1 MWCNKN
7 YPWKKNIFEDNLPFL
22 KFTGSI
28 VYSYEAQECSF
39 FSEYIRENLSEEA
52 VLGFDIE
59 WPPAYKKG
67 KNGKVSLI
75 QVCTSE
81 EECYLFQVS
90 SMTGFPKGL
99 KRLLEDISI
108 KKVGVGI
115 EGDQWKLMS
124 DCDLKLKGFI
134 ELTDLANEKLHCKE
148 KWSLNGLVKHLFNKQ
163 LLKDDSVRCSDWDRL
178 PLSEDQKVYAASDAY
193 AGLLIYQKLQSLN
206 EKEKL
211 ALSITTGLSS
221 GSCEVKN
228 KLNILSQEL
237 LVLVDQVPDNFNNS
251 RDAQRT
257 EDILAELSSG
267 LEDLRNIIAEAS
279 KDHKNSAKE
288 EPLGQGDVHSASI
301 EEEYIEGKIGKCNE
315 DTKIHQIDTSDQ
327 PSHWNLMTEEEE
339 NKETIKFEDNEEL
352 EQSYVFGSD
361 EEFETEMLKSVEVV
375 EKSPESFSTSSS
387 NSKVDINT
395 VDEEEDEGIEE
406 EEDDEWDPALPEP
419 NVHQIS
425 CLKTYFGHS
434 SFKPVQW
441 KVIHSILKER
451 RDNLVVMATGYGKS
465 LCYQFA
471 PVYTSCIG
479 IVISPLISLMED
491 QVLQLSMSN
500 IPACFLGSAQTKNIM
515 HEVKGG
521 KFKVIYMTPEFCSG
535 GISLLQELDN
545 NYGISLIA
553 IDEAH
558 CISEWGHDF
567 RSAYRCLGKLKKLL
581 PTVPVVALTATA
593 SPSVR
598 DDILASLHL
607 HNPQITCTSFDRPNL
622 HLEVARKTSNIAR
635 DLQQFLIKKQGPG
648 WEFEGAAIVY
658 CPSRR
663 ISEQVT
669 GDLTKLGILCDTYH
683 AGMGIKARRDVHHRF
698 MRDEIQCVV
707 ATVAF
712 GMGINKPDIRKVI
725 HYGAPKEMESYY
737 QEIGR
742 AGRDGLPSSCHVLWA
757 PTDMKFNR
765 QMLNEIKKEDFR
777 QYKLKML
784 SKMEKYLNSSSCRR
798 KIILSHFEDKQ
809 LRKVSSGIMGTEKCC
824 DNCKTRLS
832 HNISITDQE
841 DSLQDFGQQAFQ
853 LLSAVDALGEK
864 FGTGVPVLFLRGS
877 TSQRL
882 PDRYRRHPLFGKG
895 RDISEVFWKAL
906 ARQLISE
913 GFLQELSGRTKFA
926 TTCALTTKGKK
937 WMSKAENLPCPSLM
951 LTPTDELCPRRF
963 VMPSLQ
969 QYTPKVR
976 QPLSDATSKKPE
988 AGIQKVSLKDKFS
1001 YQEPG
1006 KILKSSELPSTS
1018 ILRHISPRKPCKPP
1032 EPAVSQRELELQTTL
1047 YGKLVAAR
1055 QKIASEK
1062 DIPPAVLATN
1072 KVLVDMAKIR
1082 PTTIEN
1088 IKKVD
1093 GVSEAKAH
1101 MLAPLVEIVKEFCL
1115 TNSLKAESLN
1125 VSGTNLQTNMAVS
1138 KGSAC
1143 IELPESPRIT
1153 YSLFQ
1158 EQGLSMQTVS
1168 DTRSISL
1175 TAVGMHLWQA
1185 LKAGYPL
1192 DVQRAGLTLAIQK
1205 TITEVIKGPTIN
1217 SDLSRFQ
1224 AIRSLVAPEI
1234 DIYLIRMVITLLEK
1248 ERAGELGLTN
1258 EHPQSPTVQAR
1269 DKSQEQECTQPR
1281 TTMDRSHIWIEK
1293 EADSLNVSGTNLQTN
1308 MAVSKGS
1315 ACMTLPESP
1324 RLTYSLFKE
1333 QGLSMQNIAHTRS
1346 ISLTAVGMHLWQA
1359 LKAGYPLDVERAGL
1373 TPTIQKTITEVIKG
1387 PAINSD
1393 LSSFQAIRALVAPE
1407 IDIYLIRMVIT
1418 LLEKERGGELGLTNE
1433 HPQSMTRDEA
1443 QEQVSTQPKTIMDRT
1458 HVWME
1463 KEKQTKEVPSNV
1475 QKDSMSVVAPIKL
1488 ASWNQQVLDEDTEE
1502 LFSESQV
1509 QTPKRKLPEWFEVP
1523 KETAKSSNTKKA
1535 KTVKKKGLFG

>member
-1 MWCNKN
+1 MSGEQRKLPNWMSEQDSPCTSKTKKN
-7 YPWKKNIFEDNLPFL
+7 CAWKKNILEDNLPFL

-28 VYSYEAQECSF
+28 VYSCETQECSF
-39 FSEYIRENLSEEA
+39 FSEYIRERLSKEA

-59 WPPAYKKG
+59 WPPVYKKG

-99 KRLLEDISI
+99 KRLLEDKSV

-115 EGDQWKLMS
+115 EGDQWRLLS

-134 ELTDLANEKLHCKE
+134 ELTDLANEKLQCKE

-163 LLKDDSVRCSDWDRL
+163 LLKDDSVRCSDWDRF
-178 PLSEDQKVYAASDAY
+178 PLSEDQKLYAASDAY
-193 AGLLIYQKLQSLN
+193 AGLLIYQKLESLN

-211 ALSITTGLSS
+211 SLSIHTGVSA
-221 GSCEVKN
+221 GSCEVKS
-228 KLNILSQEL
+228 KLNSLSQEL
-237 LVLVDQVPDNFNNS
+237 LVLVDHVPGNFKDTG
-251 RDAQRT
+251 DAERAV
-257 EDILAELSSG
+257 DILAKVSSS
-267 LEDLRNIIAEAS
+267 LEDLRSILESSKEQQTFAEPEHLPLSDDNSAN
-279 KDHKNSAKE
+279 KEDEHTKGKNSRHTENMATEQK
-288 EPLGQGDVHSASI
+288 
-301 EEEYIEGKIGKCNE
+301 
-315 DTKIHQIDTSDQ
+315 DTLDQ
-327 PSHWNLMTEEEE
+327 PLHLKQGLTIDELLMIEQEVMEDLKLEVEEEE
-339 NKETIKFEDNEEL
+339 PEPSF
-352 EQSYVFGSD
+352 VFDSD
-361 EEFETEMLKSVEVV
+361 EEFETEMLKSVEVLD
-375 EKSPESFSTSSS
+375 KSPDSFSRSSPQMLAP
-387 NSKVDINT
+387 KGEVDNA

-406 EEDDEWDPALPEP
+406 EEEEDWDPAIPEP
-419 NVHQIS
+419 NVHEIS

-441 KVIHSILKER
+441 KVISSILKER

-500 IPACFLGSAQTKNIM
+500 IPACFLGSAQSKNILP
-515 HEVKGG
+515 EVKGG

-545 NYGISLIA
+545 NYGVSLIA

-567 RSAYRCLGKLKKLL
+567 RSSYRCLGKLKKLL
-581 PTVPVVALTATA
+581 PSVPVVALTATA

-598 DDILASLHL
+598 DDILASLKL
-607 HNPQITCTSFDRPNL
+607 RNPQITCTSFDRPNL
-622 HLEVARKTSNIAR
+622 YLEVARKTSNISR
-635 DLQQFLIKKQGPG
+635 DLQQFLNKKQGSG

-658 CPSRR
+658 CPSRKT
-663 ISEQVT
+663 SEQVT
-669 GDLTKLGILCDTYH
+669 AELLKLGILCDTYH

-765 QMLNEIKKEDFR
+765 HMLSEIHNEGFR
-777 QYKLKML
+777 EYKLKML
-784 SKMEKYLNSSSCRR
+784 AKMEKYLNSSSCRR

-824 DNCKTRLS
+824 DNCKTRLR

-841 DSLQDFGQQAFQ
+841 DSLQDFGPQAFQ
-853 LLSAVDALGEK
+853 LLSAVEALGEK

-882 PDRYRRHPLFGKG
+882 PDRYRCHHLFGKG
-895 RDISEVFWKAL
+895 KDVSEAFWKAL
-906 ARQLISE
+906 ARQLITE

-926 TTCALTTKGKK
+926 ITCGITTKGRN
-937 WMSKAENLPCPSLM
+937 WMSKAKNQSCPSLM
-951 LTPTDELCPRRF
+951 LTPSEELCPRKF
-963 VMPSLQ
+963 APSLQ
-969 QYTPKVR
+969 PRSPMVR
-976 QPLSDATSKKPE
+976 QLLPDVGSKKPE
-988 AGIQKVSLKDKFS
+988 ASVEKISLRDKFS
-1001 YQEPG
+1001 YDEPG
-1006 KILKSSELPSTS
+1006 KISKTSEIPSTS
-1018 ILRHISPRKPCKPP
+1018 ILRFISPRKQSKPP
-1032 EPAVSQRELELQTTL
+1032 EPAVSPREMELQTIL
-1047 YGKLVAAR
+1047 YGKLLAAR

-1088 IKKVD
+1088 MKQLD
-1093 GVSEAKAH
+1093 GVSEAKAN

-1115 TNSLKAESLN
+1115 ANTLKAGSLN
-1125 VSGTNLQTNMAVS
+1125 VSCPNLPTIVAVPKS
-1138 KGSAC
+1138 SAC
-1143 IELPESPRIT
+1143 LALPESPRTT

-1158 EQGLSMQTVS
+1158 EQRLSMQKIA

-1192 DVQRAGLTLAIQK
+1192 DVQRAGLTPAIQK
-1205 TITEVIKGPTIN
+1205 TITEIIKGPTIN
-1217 SDLSRFQ
+1217 SDLSSFQ
-1224 AIRSLVAPEI
+1224 AIRSLVAPQV
-1234 DIYLIRMVITLLEK
+1234 DIYLIRMMITLLEK
-1248 ERAGELGLTN
+1248 ERAGELENKPLGVIN
-1258 EHPQSPTVQAR
+1258 EQPKRQT
-1269 DKSQEQECTQPR
+1269 SQT
-1281 TTMDRSHIWIEK
+1281 SSK
-1293 EADSLNVSGTNLQTN
+1293 LQD
-1308 MAVSKGS
+1308 
-1315 ACMTLPESP
+1315 
-1324 RLTYSLFKE
+1324 
-1333 QGLSMQNIAHTRS
+1333 QG
-1346 ISLTAVGMHLWQA
+1346 
-1359 LKAGYPLDVERAGL
+1359 D
-1373 TPTIQKTITEVIKG
+1373 
-1387 PAINSD
+1387 
-1393 LSSFQAIRALVAPE
+1393 
-1407 IDIYLIRMVIT
+1407 
-1418 LLEKERGGELGLTNE
+1418 
-1433 HPQSMTRDEA
+1433 
-1443 QEQVSTQPKTIMDRT
+1443 TQPKTTMKNRDLWI
-1458 HVWME
+1458 E
-1463 KEKQTKEVPSNV
+1463 KKQPTQEIKLNI
-1475 QKDSMSVVAPIKL
+1475 QKDSTSVVAPIQL
-1488 ASWNQQVLDEDTEE
+1488 ASWNQKVLDEDTEE

-1509 QTPKRKLPEWFEVP
+1509 QTPKRKFPDWFDAS
-1523 KETAKSSNTKKA
+1523 KETSKSSNIKKN
-1535 KTVKKKGLFG
+1535 KTGKKGLFG

>member
-1 MWCNKN
+1 MKMSGEQRKLPNWMSEQDTHGTSKAKTNCSL
-7 YPWKKNIFEDNLPFL
+7 KKNILEDNLPFL
-22 KFTGSI
+22 KFSGSI

-39 FSEYIRENLSEEA
+39 FSEYIRERLSKEA

-59 WPPAYKKG
+59 WPPAYRKG

-99 KRLLEDISI
+99 KRLLEDMSI

-134 ELTDLANEKLHCKE
+134 ELTDLANQKLQCKE

-178 PLSEDQKVYAASDAY
+178 PLSEEQKLYAASDAY
-193 AGLLIYQKLQSLN
+193 AGLLIYQKLESLD

-211 ALSITTGLSS
+211 VLSIPTGLSS

-228 KLNILSQEL
+228 KLNSLSQEL
-237 LVLVDQVPDNFNNS
+237 LVLVDQVPGNFEDS
-251 RDAQRT
+251 REAERAVH
-257 EDILAELSSG
+257 ILDKLSSG
-267 LEDLRNIIAEAS
+267 LEDLRNILVSS
-279 KDHKNSAKE
+279 KEQENGTEGEHLSQDETNSASMEDSHDQRKSSKRTEGMVTLPKDTLHQPLHSKQGLTIDELNMIEQEEHEETIMFDEENE
-288 EPLGQGDVHSASI
+288 EPELS
-301 EEEYIEGKIGKCNE
+301 YIF
-315 DTKIHQIDTSDQ
+315 DD
-327 PSHWNLMTEEEE
+327 
-339 NKETIKFEDNEEL
+339 
-352 EQSYVFGSD
+352 D
-361 EEFETEMLKSVEVV
+361 EEFETEMLKSVEILD
-375 EKSPESFSTSSS
+375 KSPESFTTSFPQTLVPS
-387 NSKVDINT
+387 SKVDHNA

-406 EEDDEWDPALPEP
+406 EEEDDWDPALPEP

-441 KVIHSILKER
+441 KVINSILKER

-491 QVLQLSMSN
+491 QVLQLTMSN
-500 IPACFLGSAQTKNIM
+500 IPACFLGSAQSKNVM
-515 HEVKGG
+515 HDVKGG
-521 KFKVIYMTPEFCSG
+521 KFKVIYMTPEFCSV

-545 NYGISLIA
+545 NFGISLIA
-553 IDEAH
+553 VDEAH

-567 RSAYRCLGKLKKLL
+567 RSAYRSLGNLKRLL
-581 PTVPVVALTATA
+581 PSVPVIALTATA

-607 HNPQITCTSFDRPNL
+607 HDPQITCTSFDRPNL
-622 HLEVARKTSNIAR
+622 YLEVARKTSNMAR

-658 CPSRR
+658 CPSRKT
-663 ISEQVT
+663 SEQVT
-669 GDLTKLGILCDTYH
+669 AELSKLGISCGTYH
-683 AGMGIKARRDVHHRF
+683 AGMAIRARRDVHHRF

-742 AGRDGLPSSCHVLWA
+742 AGRDGLPSSCHVLWT

-765 QMLNEIKKEDFR
+765 HMLSEIKNEGFR
-777 QYKLKML
+777 DYKLKML
-784 SKMEKYLNSSSCRR
+784 AKMEKYLNSSSCRR

-809 LRKVSSGIMGTEKCC
+809 LRKVSFGIMGTEKCC

-832 HNISITDQE
+832 HNISIIDQE
-841 DSLQDFGQQAFQ
+841 DSLQDFGPQAFQ
-853 LLSAVDALGEK
+853 FLSAVEALGEK

-882 PDRYRRHPLFGKG
+882 PDRYRCHLLFGKG
-895 RDISEVFWKAL
+895 KDVSEAFWKAL
-906 ARQLISE
+906 ARQLITE

-926 TTCALTTKGKK
+926 TTCGLASKGRN
-937 WMSKAENLPCPSLM
+937 WMSKAKTQSCPSLM
-951 LTPTDELCPRRF
+951 LTPNEELCPRRF
-963 VMPSLQ
+963 VLPSVH
-969 QYTPKVR
+969 PRSPMVR
-976 QPLSDATSKKPE
+976 QPLPDVGLKRPE
-988 AGIQKVSLKDKFS
+988 AGVQKASLKNKFS

-1006 KILKSSELPSTS
+1006 KLSKSPELPSTS
-1018 ILRHISPRKPCKPP
+1018 MLRHISPRKPSKPP
-1032 EPAVSQRELELQTTL
+1032 EPAVSPREMQLQTTL

-1082 PTTIEN
+1082 PTTVEN
-1088 IKKVD
+1088 MKKLD
-1093 GVSEAKAH
+1093 GVSEAKAN
-1101 MLAPLVEIVKEFCL
+1101 MLAPLVEVVKEFCL
-1115 TNSLKAESLN
+1115 TNSLKADSLN
-1125 VSGTNLQTNMAVS
+1125 ISGTNLQTNVAVS

-1143 IELPESPRIT
+1143 IALPESPRVT

-1158 EQGLSMQTVS
+1158 EQCLSMQTIA

-1192 DVQRAGLTLAIQK
+1192 DLQRAGLTPAIQK

-1217 SDLSRFQ
+1217 SDLSSFQ
-1224 AIRSLVAPEI
+1224 AIRSLLDPEI
-1234 DIYLIRMVITLLEK
+1234 DIYLVRMVITLLEK
-1248 ERAGELGLTN
+1248 EDKVELKKKTLGLPK
-1258 EHPQSPTVQAR
+1258 EQPQSLLLQAR
-1269 DKSQEQECTQPR
+1269 DKPQEQEHTQPT
-1281 TTMDRSHIWIEK
+1281 TTMDKSHLWIEK
-1293 EADSLNVSGTNLQTN
+1293 EEPA
-1308 MAVSKGS
+1308 
-1315 ACMTLPESP
+1315 
-1324 RLTYSLFKE
+1324 KE
-1333 QGLSMQNIAHTRS
+1333 
-1346 ISLTAVGMHLWQA
+1346 
-1359 LKAGYPLDVERAGL
+1359 
-1373 TPTIQKTITEVIKG
+1373 IT
-1387 PAINSD
+1387 
-1393 LSSFQAIRALVAPE
+1393 SS
-1407 IDIYLIRMVIT
+1407 
-1418 LLEKERGGELGLTNE
+1418 
-1433 HPQSMTRDEA
+1433 
-1443 QEQVSTQPKTIMDRT
+1443 
-1458 HVWME
+1458 
-1463 KEKQTKEVPSNV
+1463 V
-1475 QKDSMSVVAPIKL
+1475 QKDCTSVVAPIKL

-1502 LFSESQV
+1502 LFSDSQV
-1509 QTPKRKLPEWFEVP
+1509 QTPKRKLPGWFEAP
-1523 KETAKSSNTKKA
+1523 KETARSSNIKKA

>member
-1 MWCNKN
+1 MSGEQRRLPNWMSEQDSACTSKTLKTC
-7 YPWKKNIFEDNLPFL
+7 PWKKNILEDNLPFL
-22 KFTGSI
+22 KFSGSI

-39 FSEYIRENLSEEA
+39 FSEYIRERLSKEA

-59 WPPAYKKG
+59 WPPVYKKG

-75 QVCTSE
+75 QLCSSE

-99 KRLLEDISI
+99 KRLLEDKSV

-115 EGDQWKLMS
+115 EGDQWKLLS

-134 ELTDLANEKLHCKE
+134 ELTDLANEKLQCME

-163 LLKDDSVRCSDWDRL
+163 LLKDDSVRCSDWDRF
-178 PLSEDQKVYAASDAY
+178 PLSEDQKLYAASDAY
-193 AGLLIYQKLQSLN
+193 AGLLIYQKLESLN

-211 ALSITTGLSS
+211 SLSTHTGICFIGVSA
-221 GSCEVKN
+221 GSREVKN
-228 KLNILSQEL
+228 KLNSLSQEL
-237 LVLVDQVPDNFNNS
+237 LVLVDHVPGNFKDT
-251 RDAQRT
+251 RDAERAV
-257 EDILAELSSG
+257 DILAKVSSS
-267 LEDLRNIIAEAS
+267 LEDLRSILEAS
-279 KDHKNSAKE
+279 KEQETEAQSEHLPPSDDNSANKE
-288 EPLGQGDVHSASI
+288 DERTKGKSSQRTENTETQQKDTLEQPFHMKHGLTVDELLMIEQEVIEDLKL
-301 EEEYIEGKIGKCNE
+301 EEEVEPE
-315 DTKIHQIDTSDQ
+315 
-327 PSHWNLMTEEEE
+327 PS
-339 NKETIKFEDNEEL
+339 F
-352 EQSYVFGSD
+352 VFDSD
-361 EEFETEMLKSVEVV
+361 EEFETEMLKSVEVLD
-375 EKSPESFSTSSS
+375 KSPDSFPRSSPQMLVP
-387 NSKVDINT
+387 KGEVDNA

-406 EEDDEWDPALPEP
+406 EEEDDWDPALPEP

-441 KVIHSILKER
+441 KVINSILKER

-500 IPACFLGSAQTKNIM
+500 IPACFLGSAQSKNILP
-515 HEVKGG
+515 EVKGG
-521 KFKVIYMTPEFCSG
+521 KFKVIYITPEFCSG
-535 GISLLQELDN
+535 GISLLQELDK
-545 NYGISLIA
+545 NYGLSLIA

-581 PTVPVVALTATA
+581 PSVPVVALTATA

-598 DDILASLHL
+598 DDILASLKL
-607 HNPQITCTSFDRPNL
+607 CNPQITCTSFDRPNL
-622 HLEVARKTSNIAR
+622 HLEVARKTSNISQ
-635 DLQQFLIKKQGPG
+635 DLQQFLNKKQGPG

-658 CPSRR
+658 CPSRKT
-663 ISEQVT
+663 SEQVT
-669 GDLTKLGILCDTYH
+669 ADLLKLGISCDTYH

-765 QMLNEIKKEDFR
+765 HMLSEIQNEGFR
-777 QYKLKML
+777 EYKLKML
-784 SKMEKYLNSSSCRR
+784 AKMEKYLHSSSCRR

-824 DNCKTRLS
+824 DNCKTRLR
-832 HNISITDQE
+832 HDISITDQE
-841 DSLQDFGQQAFQ
+841 DSLQDFGQQAFR
-853 LLSAVDALGEK
+853 LLCAVEALGEK

-882 PDRYRRHPLFGKG
+882 PDRYRCHHLFGTGK
-895 RDISEVFWKAL
+895 DVSEAFWKAL
-906 ARQLISE
+906 ARHLINE

-926 TTCALTTKGKK
+926 ITCGITTKGRN
-937 WMSKAENLPCPSLM
+937 WMSKAKNQSSPSLM
-951 LTPTDELCPRRF
+951 LTANEELCPRKF
-963 VMPSLQ
+963 APSLQ
-969 QYTPKVR
+969 PRSPMVR
-976 QPLSDATSKKPE
+976 QLLPDAGSKKHE
-988 AGIQKVSLKDKFS
+988 ASIEKISLKDKYS
-1001 YQEPG
+1001 YEEPG
-1006 KILKSSELPSTS
+1006 KLSKTSEIPSTS
-1018 ILRHISPRKPCKPP
+1018 ILRLISPRKLSKPP
-1032 EPAVSQRELELQTTL
+1032 EPALSPREMELQTTL

-1088 IKKVD
+1088 MKKLD
-1093 GVSEAKAH
+1093 GVSDAKAN
-1101 MLAPLVEIVKEFCL
+1101 MLAPLVEVVKEFCL
-1115 TNSLKAESLN
+1115 ANTLKAGSLN
-1125 VSGTNLQTNMAVS
+1125 VPCPNFPTIVAVPKS
-1138 KGSAC
+1138 SAC
-1143 IELPESPRIT
+1143 LALPESPHTT

-1158 EQGLSMQTVS
+1158 EQHLSMQKIA

-1192 DVQRAGLTLAIQK
+1192 DVQRAGLTPAIQK
-1205 TITEVIKGPTIN
+1205 TITEIIKGPTIN
-1217 SDLSRFQ
+1217 SDLSSFQ
-1224 AIRSLVAPEI
+1224 AVRSLVPPQV
-1234 DIYLIRMVITLLEK
+1234 DIYLIRMMITLLEK
-1248 ERAGELGLTN
+1248 ERDGELQNKPLGLIN
-1258 EHPQSPTVQAR
+1258 EQPKRQTSQTISTLQ
-1269 DKSQEQECTQPR
+1269 DKGEAQTKTAMEKS
-1281 TTMDRSHIWIEK
+1281 DLWIEK
-1293 EADSLNVSGTNLQTN
+1293 KQ
-1308 MAVSKGS
+1308 
-1315 ACMTLPESP
+1315 
-1324 RLTYSLFKE
+1324 
-1333 QGLSMQNIAHTRS
+1333 
-1346 ISLTAVGMHLWQA
+1346 
-1359 LKAGYPLDVERAGL
+1359 
-1373 TPTIQKTITEVIKG
+1373 
-1387 PAINSD
+1387 PA
-1393 LSSFQAIRALVAPE
+1393 
-1407 IDIYLIRMVIT
+1407 
-1418 LLEKERGGELGLTNE
+1418 
-1433 HPQSMTRDEA
+1433 
-1443 QEQVSTQPKTIMDRT
+1443 
-1458 HVWME
+1458 
-1463 KEKQTKEVPSNV
+1463 KEVKPSI
-1475 QKDSMSVVAPIKL
+1475 QKDSTSVVAPIQL
-1488 ASWNQQVLDEDTEE
+1488 ASWNQKVLDEDTEE

-1509 QTPKRKLPEWFEVP
+1509 QTPKRKFPDWFDAS
-1523 KETAKSSNTKKA
+1523 KETAKSSNIKKN
-1535 KTVKKKGLFG
+1535 KTGKKGLFG